1 MLPSIISSFS
11 RSTRAQLHAGSARR
25 FASSG
30 ALGLCLLIG
39 GCAHLQAAASE
50 QDKAHTTQQ
59 NVIFILTD
67 DQRYDQL
74 GFMNPEIQ
82 TPNID
87 KLASEGVHFK
97 NAFVTTSLCSPSR
110 ASILT
115 GQYMHNHGVVDNNS
129 SAKASSR
136 FFPEYLQQ
144 AGYQTAFVGKW
155 HMGGTGGNSHY
166 TDDPQPGFD
175 YWLSFPGQGNYF
187 PVKDATGKTNS
198 FNINGKRVEQ
208 KAYITD
214 ELTDYSL
221 NWLNEQ
227 QKASGANKKP
237 FFLYLSHKAVHADFA
252 PAPRHENI
260 YANVDIALPDS
271 MANTPEN
278 YVGKPMWVKNQR
290 NSWHG
295 VDFPYHSTL
304 NVAEYKRQYY
314 RAIAAVDDSIG
325 RIMQYLEDNQLKHNT
340 SVFLMGDNGFLF
352 GEHGLIDKRNA
363 YEESI
368 RVPLLLWSPSMV
380 KPSQSIEKTALGI
393 DIAPTILDI
402 AGAKS
407 PSQFEG
413 DSLLPLINS
422 RFESISGKR
431 AAQWRD
437 SFLYEY
443 YWEFN
448 YPHTPTTFALRTDKY
463 KLIQY
468 HGVWDTEELYDIQ
481 NDPKEMNN
489 LIEEP
494 ALLRTKVEMREKLFE
509 LLADNDGN
517 HTVPYTEKYNSGA
530 VLRNKVGAKAA
541 EFPNKWLRGENAADR
556 TQYFTPDR
564 QLLERNE
571 QEAKGQAKDQAK
583 SSTN

>member
-1 MLPSIISSFS
+1 MSQNKILTIGHLFS
-11 RSTRAQLHAGSARR
+11 RLALFALISLSASQLV
-25 FASSG
+25 
-30 ALGLCLLIG
+30 
-39 GCAHLQAAASE
+39 QA
-50 QDKAHTTQQ
+50 KQ

-74 GFMNPEIQ
+74 GFINPEIQ

-87 KLASEGVHFK
+87 ILAREGVYFK

-115 GQYMHNHGVVDNNS
+115 SQYMHNHGVVDNNS
-129 SAKASSR
+129 SAKAGSR
-136 FFPEYLQQ
+136 FFPEYLQE
-144 AGYQTAFVGKW
+144 AGYNTAFVGKW
-155 HMGGTGGNSHY
+155 HMGGTGG
-166 TDDPQPGFD
+166 DDSYSDNPQPGFD

-187 PVKDATGKTNS
+187 PVKDNNGKTNT
-198 FNINGKRVEQ
+198 FNINGERVEQ
-208 KAYITD
+208 KGYITD
-214 ELTDYSL
+214 ELTEYSL
-221 NWLNEQ
+221 AWLKQEQ
-227 QKASGANKKP
+227 QGQDKP
-237 FFLYLSHKAVHADFA
+237 FFLYLSHKAVHANFA

-260 YANVDIALPDS
+260 YADVNIAIPDS
-271 MANTPEN
+271 MADNPDN

-325 RIMQYLEDNQLKHNT
+325 RIIKYLEDNNLSENT

-380 KPSQSIEKTALGI
+380 AAGQSIDKMALGI
-393 DIAPTILDI
+393 DIGPTILDI
-402 AGAKS
+402 AGAPS
-407 PSQFEG
+407 PEQFEG
-413 DSLLPLINS
+413 DSLLPII
-422 RFESISGKR
+422 ESEIRSVSGKS
-431 AAQWRD
+431 ADQWRD

-448 YPHTPTTFALRTDKY
+448 YPHTPTTFALRSDRY

-481 NDPKEMNN
+481 KDPKEMNN
-489 LIEEP
+489 LIEDP

-509 LLADNDGN
+509 LLADKQGN
-517 HTVPYTEKYNSGA
+517 HSVPYTEKFNSGA
-530 VLRNKVGAKAA
+530 VLRNKDGTKAA
-541 EFPNKWLRGENAADR
+541 EFPQKWLRGDNAPDR

-564 QLLERNE
+564 QRLERTERE
-571 QEAKGQAKDQAK
+571 QKQ
-583 SSTN
+583 

>member
-1 MLPSIISSFS
+1 MKFHRVFAFLGTSFVFITVISSELWA
-11 RSTRAQLHAGSARR
+11 TNE
-25 FASSG
+25 SG
-30 ALGLCLLIG
+30 A
-39 GCAHLQAAASE
+39 AAKPANR
-50 QDKAHTTQQ
+50 Q

-87 KLASEGVHFK
+87 ILASEGVHFK

-115 GQYMHNHGVVDNNS
+115 SQYMHNHGVVDNNS

-136 FFPEYLQQ
+136 FFPEYLQK
-144 AGYQTAFVGKW
+144 AGYNTAFVGKW
-155 HMGGTGGNSHY
+155 HMGGTGGDEHY
-166 TDDPQPGFD
+166 SDDPQPGFD

-187 PVKDATGKTNS
+187 PVTDANGKTNT
-198 FNINGKRVEQ
+198 FNINGERAEQ
-208 KAYITD
+208 KGYITD

-221 NWLNEQ
+221 SWLEKQTDQ
-227 QKASGANKKP
+227 QAKP
-237 FFLYLSHKAVHADFA
+237 FFLYLSHKAVHADFS

-260 YANVDIALPDS
+260 YSDVSITLPES
-271 MANTPEN
+271 MANTPDN
-278 YVGKPMWVKNQR
+278 YEGKPMWVKNQR

-304 NVAEYKRQYY
+304 DVAEYKRQYY

-325 RIMQYLEDNQLKHNT
+325 RIMQYLEENNLKHNT

-380 KPSQSIEKTALGI
+380 EPGQTVEKMALGI
-393 DIAPTILDI
+393 DIGPTILDV
-402 AGAKS
+402 AGAQS
-407 PSQFEG
+407 PEQFEG
-413 DSLLPLINS
+413 DSLLPLIDTKITS
-422 RFESISGKR
+422 VTGKS
-431 AAQWRD
+431 ADDWRD

-481 NDPKEMNN
+481 NDPKEMHN

-494 ALLRTKVEMREKLFE
+494 SLLRVKVEMREKLFE
-509 LLADNDGN
+509 LLADNEGK
-517 HTVPYTEKYNSGA
+517 HTVPYTEKFNSGA
-530 VLRNKVGAKAA
+530 VLRNKDGIKAA
-541 EFPNKWLRGENAADR
+541 EFPEKWLRGDNAPDR

-564 QLLERNE
+564 QLLERRE
-571 QEAKGQAKDQAK
+571 EKKQ
-583 SSTN
+583 

>member
-1 MLPSIISSFS
+1 MQQLILTPLLNACFLHLISLLVITSHFIF
-11 RSTRAQLHAGSARR
+11 TGLAQANQNG
-25 FASSG
+25 
-30 ALGLCLLIG
+30 
-39 GCAHLQAAASE
+39 
-50 QDKAHTTQQ
+50 Q

-115 GQYMHNHGVVDNNS
+115 SQYMHNHGVVDNNS
-129 SAKASSR
+129 SADESSR
-136 FFPEYLQQ
+136 FFPEYLQD
-144 AGYQTAFVGKW
+144 AGYHTAFVGKW
-155 HMGGTGGNSHY
+155 HMGGTGGDDSY
-166 TDDPQPGFD
+166 TDNPQPGFD

-187 PVKDATGKTNS
+187 PVKDANGKTNT
-198 FNINGKRVEQ
+198 FNINGERVEQ
-208 KAYITD
+208 KGYITD

-221 NWLNEQ
+221 DWLDSR
-227 QKASGANKKP
+227 KSSDKP
-237 FFLYLSHKAVHADFA
+237 FFLYLSHKAVHANFA
-252 PAPRHENI
+252 PAPRHESI
-260 YANVDIALPDS
+260 YSDVTIALPAS
-271 MANTPEN
+271 MADTEEN
-278 YVGKPMWVKNQR
+278 YAGKPMWVKNQR

-325 RIMQYLEDNQLKHNT
+325 RIMAYLEAHDLTHNT

-380 KPSQSIEKTALGI
+380 EASQTVEKMALGI
-393 DIAPTILDI
+393 DIGPTILDI
-402 AGAKS
+402 AGAQS
-407 PSQFEG
+407 PEQFEG
-413 DSLLPLINS
+413 DSLLPLIDTGL
-422 RFESISGKR
+422 ESISGKT
-431 AAQWRD
+431 ASDWRD

-448 YPHTPTTFALRTDKY
+448 YPHTPTTFALRTDQY

-481 NDPKEMNN
+481 NDPQEMNN

-509 LLADNDGN
+509 LLADSDGE
-517 HTVPYTEKYNSGA
+517 HTVPYTEKFNSGA
-530 VLRNKVGAKAA
+530 VLRNKDGSKAA
-541 EFPNKWLRGENAADR
+541 EFPQKWLRGDMAPDR

-564 QLLERNE
+564 KILERRESDNN
-571 QEAKGQAKDQAK
+571 D
-583 SSTN
+583 